1 MPECTIHVHS
11 SCSAQTGQHKG
22 ECCSCLG
29 TATWSLME
37 LNVVNGGSQVAVAPA
52 TPSRARGWARG
63 SRCLIH
69 AGAARALRLAPRGEQ
84 S

>member
-1 MPECTIHVHS
+1 MPSMLCVVILV
-11 SCSAQTGQHKG
+11 K
-22 ECCSCLG
+22 
-29 TATWSLME
+29 WSLME

-69 AGAARALRLAPRGEQ
+69 AGAARARPRVRRARARCCWRHGA
-84 S
+84 SSLSC